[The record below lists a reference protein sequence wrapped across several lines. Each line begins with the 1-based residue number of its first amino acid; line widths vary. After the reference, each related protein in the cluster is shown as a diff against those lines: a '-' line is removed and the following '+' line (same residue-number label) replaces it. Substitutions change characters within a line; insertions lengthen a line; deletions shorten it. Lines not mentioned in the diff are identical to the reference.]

1 MSLRN
6 DHGFDRSFAFLIPSG
21 PSVLLLTRPPRPPH
35 RLAPPIASAGLAVS
49 ILAADADALE
59 QPVTLKLPVYMD
71 HAATTPCDPR
81 VVEAMLPFFTEKFG
95 NAGSRNHQFGW
106 QAEEGADLAREQVA
120 KLIGASEKEIIFT
133 SGATESNNLAI
144 KGAAYMYEKAPAGS
158 RSRGHIVTCAIEH
171 KAVLDPV
178 KRLVKEGFEATFIE
192 PPRDGIVTAEMVRA
206 ALRPDTILVTIMW
219 ANNEM
224 GTINEIREIGKLCKE
239 RGIIF
244 HTDATQWVGKMPTN
258 VDQDNVDLMSWS
270 SHKIYGPKGVGAL
283 YVRRHRPRVRL
294 QALQD
299 GGGQERGFR
308 SGTHNISGIVGFGK
322 ACEIAMQEMDADAK
336 RLGALRV
343 KLETSLTAR
352 LDSSAIN
359 GRADGRLPHIT
370 NISFGF
376 VEGEGLM
383 MAVKNI
389 ACSSGS
395 ACTSASLEPSYVLKA
410 IGVGDDLAHSSLR
423 LSLGKWTTSEQ
434 VDYAIEE
441 IVKGVTK
448 LRTMSPLY
456 DMHKEGIDLSK
467 VEWAHH

>member
-1 MSLRN
+1 MS
-6 DHGFDRSFAFLIPSG
+6 
-21 PSVLLLTRPPRPPH
+21 
-35 RLAPPIASAGLAVS
+35 
-49 ILAADADALE
+49 
-59 QPVTLKLPVYMD
+59 LKLPIYMD

-81 VVEAMLPFFTEKFG
+81 VVEAMLPYFTEKYG
-95 NAGSRNHQFGW
+95 NSGSRNHRFGW
-106 QAEEGADLAREQVA
+106 DAEAGVDEARQQAAQ
-120 KLIGASEKEIIFT
+120 LIGASEKEIIFT
-133 SGATESNNLAI
+133 SGSTESNNLAI

-158 RSRGHIVTCAIEH
+158 KGRGHIVTCTIEH

-178 KRLVKEGFEATFIE
+178 KRLMKEGFDATFLE
-192 PPRDGIVTAEMVRA
+192 PARDGIVTAEMVKG

-219 ANNEM
+219 ANNEI
-224 GTINEIREIGKLCKE
+224 GTINEVREIGKLCKE

-258 VDQDNVDLMSWS
+258 VDADNIDLLSWS
-270 SHKIYGPKGVGAL
+270 GHKVYGPKGVGAL

-294 QALQD
+294 QSLQD

-308 SGTHNISGIVGFGK
+308 SGTLNIPGIVGFGK
-322 ACEIAMQEMDADAK
+322 ACEIARLEMESDAI
-336 RLGALRV
+336 RLGRLRK
-343 KLETSLTAR
+343 KLETEVSR
-352 LDSSAIN
+352 QLDTCAVN
-359 GRADGRLPHIT
+359 GHAEKRLPHIT

-395 ACTSASLEPSYVLKA
+395 ACTSASLEPSYVLKG

-423 LSLGKWTTSEQ
+423 LSLGKWTTEEQ
-434 VDYAIEE
+434 VDYTISEV
-441 IVKGVTK
+441 VKAVQK
-448 LRTMSPLY
+448 LRAMSPLY